1 MKIAIY
7 NLYWSTYGGGEQVAA
22 ATAEH
27 LVADGHDVTLLG
39 PEPIDIE
46 TTRQRLGR
54 DLSQCGYQRV
64 TDDVEAAAA
73 STGFDLFINCTYL
86 SSAIPQSERSMY
98 YVHFPG
104 VPLSPRRKV
113 SSFVSSTGVRALAPF
128 ASLPG
133 PLEGV
138 RAGFERR
145 VHDVSWAQKYTL
157 VAANS
162 AFTAKWVKQLWDV
175 DAEILYPPV
184 DVVAEPTA
192 HSPLVMSL
200 GRFFDRSFG
209 HCKKQDILLDA
220 WQLIEERHS
229 MDEWSVRM
237 IGGADGS
244 SRDYVLGLRWPAL
257 TLRAESAVNAPRD
270 LVRETLGTASMLW
283 HAAGFGEDE
292 TRHPDRFEHFGIA
305 VVEAMSAGIVPVVFA
320 AAGPVEIV
328 RHDIDGYHWSTV
340 EELISY
346 TERLARDHNEWTRLS
361 RSARSRAQEFSN
373 ESFGE
378 RLRTLIK

>member
-22 ATAEH
+22 AAAEH
-27 LVADGHDVTLLG
+27 LISAGHDVTALG

-54 DLSQCGYQRV
+54 DLSQCSYQRV

-73 STGFDLFINCTYL
+73 SAHFDMFINCTYL
-86 SSAIPQSERSMY
+86 SSAIPCSERSMY

-128 ASLPG
+128 TSLPG

-138 RAGFERR
+138 RAGFGRR
-145 VHDVSWAQKYTL
+145 IHDVSWAQKYTL

-162 AFTAKWVKQLWDV
+162 VFTAKWVKQLWDV
-175 DAEILYPPV
+175 HAEILYPPV
-184 DVVAEPTA
+184 DVAVELT
-192 HSPLVMSL
+192 SNGPLVMSL

-209 HCKKQDILLDA
+209 HCKKQDALLDA
-220 WQLIEERHS
+220 WQLIEERDS
-229 MDEWSVRM
+229 MGEWSVRM
-237 IGGADGS
+237 IGGADAS
-244 SRDYVLGLRWPAL
+244 SRDYVLGLRRQAL
-257 TLRAESAVNAPRD
+257 TLRAEIAVNVPRD
-270 LVRETLGTASMLW
+270 VVRETLGTASMLW
-283 HAAGFGEDE
+283 HAAGFGEDAA
-292 TRHPDRFEHFGIA
+292 RHPDRFEHFGIA
-305 VVEAMSAGIVPVVFA
+305 VVEAMAAGIVPIVFA

-346 TERLARDHNEWTRLS
+346 TERLASDHDEWARLS
-361 RSARSRAQEFSN
+361 RSARIRAEDFSS

-378 RLRTLIK
+378 RLRTLVE